1 MATKSFSFTAKILNT
16 GFSSSYFTFLFPF
29 VFRLTDVR
37 MASNST
43 SQVENILRKFQVSPV
58 AKSQAHFQVGIFSS
72 WQHIVLLDCFTFQLL
87 NAFIPSF
94 YELVSHESVSQAFS
108 SVFLDS
114 LSQLHFW
121 ALFLSHI
128 IYSWY
133 CIAFFFL
140 IQFSS
145 QS

>member
-43 SQVENILRKFQVSPV
+43 SQVENILRKFQVSP
-58 AKSQAHFQVGIFSS
+58 SCQISGTLSS
-72 WQHIVLLDCFTFQLL
+72 WDLLFLIAYSAVRFFTFQLL

-108 SVFLDS
+108 SVFPDS

-128 IYSWY
+128 IYS
-133 CIAFFFL
+133 
-140 IQFSS
+140 
-145 QS
+145 